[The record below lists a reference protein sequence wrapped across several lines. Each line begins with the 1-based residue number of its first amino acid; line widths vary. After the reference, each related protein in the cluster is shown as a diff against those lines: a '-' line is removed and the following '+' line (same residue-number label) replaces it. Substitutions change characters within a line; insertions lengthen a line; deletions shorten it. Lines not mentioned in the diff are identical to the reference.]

1 MADQVGVDPE
11 LLSSLTSKLRNVAAD
26 VEAEASEPPIPQAG
40 EVTDVIEA
48 ALRLICTGVG
58 NMSASAGGV
67 GDAVAESRDTYTTT
81 DYESALQLE
90 KTQLNAENP
99 N

>member
-1 MADQVGVDPE
+1 MGVEADPE
-11 LLSSLTSKLRNVAAD
+11 TLSALASKLRNAATD
-26 VEAEASEPPIPQAG
+26 VDTKASEPPIPQAG

-48 ALRLICTGVG
+48 ALRLICTGVA

-67 GDAVAESRDTYTTT
+67 GDAVAEGRDLYVTT
-81 DYESALQLE
+81 DHEAALELE
-90 KTQLNAENP
+90 MTQLNAENP

>member
-1 MADQVGVDPE
+1 MGDQVGVDPE

-26 VEAEASEPPIPQAG
+26 VDAEAGEPPIPQAG

-58 NMSASAGGV
+58 NMSASAAGV
-67 GDAVAESRDTYTTT
+67 GDAVAASRDTYTTT